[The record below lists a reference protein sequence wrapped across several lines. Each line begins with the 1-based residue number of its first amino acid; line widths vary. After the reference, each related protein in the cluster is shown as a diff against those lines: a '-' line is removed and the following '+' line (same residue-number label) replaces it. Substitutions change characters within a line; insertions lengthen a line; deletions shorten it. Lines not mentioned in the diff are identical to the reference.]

1 MAMKDQCKQA
11 VAQALGKPK
20 LNQQEATKIEQRIE
34 KTMTA
39 IAKQDIDKWRN
50 LSQADRLSLAAEQ
63 VAKDIQTDL
72 ARKHQIIAKDIVTQA
87 RNLGIIQ
94 NSLKELGI
102 AGNQALDRLI
112 AHNGDMTGIR
122 SLNTEFKTIANEY
135 KSRMWDFYAKTK
147 GALGIFT
154 DKKLMD
160 DVVRERF
167 NESTN
172 NPLAKKIADQV
183 GGVDEDIRVRFNAS
197 GGNIGD
203 LGDKYG
209 LAQIWSGD
217 RLKDAG
223 LQQWVD
229 DAYRNID
236 RSTLVDIDGNF
247 LDDIQVKEIIT
258 ESFDSITMGGLN
270 KLNVGE
276 MQQGGG
282 KVTNRMSNS
291 RVLHWENADAWLEM
305 HKKYGALPIFDV
317 IDSHIDS
324 MSKNIALVEKFGSN
338 PNRAFEILAQEAERV
353 DHINGI
359 KTNIL
364 TDGIRRATTM
374 YDVFANREMNAG
386 SDTWNMI
393 GLAYRAWNT
402 GTMLGSAL
410 LASLS
415 DVVTMAKM
423 ARMHNLSV
431 LKLGGY
437 MLHELNPLNRADRE
451 LSFSMGLA
459 VDEITSSMGRFAIE
473 DLSNIH
479 DRASKVAR
487 VSNTVASTVMRASLL
502 NAWTAANKRA
512 WSKLLMNKYATLTK
526 EKKWSQMEKADQ
538 DFLKSVGM
546 NEATWEV
553 MSLATPIKDGAGHE
567 LLTTQSI
574 LNIPDEK
581 LLAAMDGDVKA
592 LVDNIDSQIKELN
605 DRNALDDQRIASKAQ
620 RTDDLKQQLSNRLQ
634 DYVNRKDAKSQAE
647 KQALQDRIDL
657 IDAQKES
664 AAALADMNAY
674 MRTVENQDSL
684 KGFMDNITQGKE
696 IDRIAAKS
704 EKLGNELQKIDNRV
718 SQETTRLS
726 KMINGFEKEIQAK
739 FKDFDELLSNK
750 KIDAGKLAE
759 YEAKLAE
766 RLNTYSTR
774 RDIKSR
780 NEINTL
786 ERLKELSTTKQE
798 QLKKSVEIDRAIA
811 QTKMKNKTDAKID
824 SSIERNARKDY
835 RSGES
840 IGERIGRSE
849 RRIVELR
856 TKMRSTDSNTEKAI
870 NQKFGELDKRV
881 NAVDAEYSAY
891 AAKVNERQLKR
902 QQVAERL
909 NKSIDGEKKIL
920 AQEIR
925 NEAVKQFY
933 SHVLDESGMAVIET
947 GLRER
952 SKLFGKTHGGSFI
965 GFMARGFT
973 QFKSFPTAFLMRHGT
988 RAAKDGVFSTGTA
1001 AYLIPLAMGMG
1012 IMGSLSL
1019 QLGEIA
1025 SGNNPMP
1032 MWDDNDPLVGLGFMT
1047 RAMMKGGGLTIMG
1060 DILAAGSDTS
1070 GRGSA
1075 DFLIGPLGGDLA
1087 KLASLTSG
1095 TANQVING
1103 KDVTS
1108 KPNQIYMFLKSKI
1121 PGQNLWWAKTAMNRL
1136 MFDDIQNMIAPDY
1149 QEKYKRKMQKQN
1161 RSQWWESGKG
1171 LDGINSVDFD
1181 EVVK

>member
-1 MAMKDQCKQA
+1 MLKTFEHFFMAMKDQCKQA

-291 RVLHWENADAWLEM
+291 RVLHWENADAWLDM

-459 VDEITSSMGRFAIE
+459 IDEITSSMGRFAIE

-657 IDAQKES
+657 IDAQKEALTVRADINTYLQS
-664 AAALADMNAY
+664 EKQSSRVQDFLQQVEDGRGSDNAAAD
-674 MRTVENQDSL
+674 
-684 KGFMDNITQGKE
+684 
-696 IDRIAAKS
+696 
-704 EKLGNELQKIDNRV
+704 
-718 SQETTRLS
+718 TR
-726 KMINGFEKEIQAK
+726 
-739 FKDFDELLSNK
+739 
-750 KIDAGKLAE
+750 
-759 YEAKLAE
+759 
-766 RLNTYSTR
+766 
-774 RDIKSR
+774 
-780 NEINTL
+780 
-786 ERLKELSTTKQE
+786 
-798 QLKKSVEIDRAIA
+798 
-811 QTKMKNKTDAKID
+811 KN
-824 SSIERNARKDY
+824 IERNAQQFNGN
-835 RSGES
+835 GES
-840 IGERIGRSE
+840 LGYKLGSAE
-849 RRIVELR
+849 RRMTELR
-856 TKMRSTDSNTEKAI
+856 TRIKKADSSNEKAI
-870 NQKFGELDKRV
+870 NQKFSELDQRV